1 MNLDRP
7 IELILKEKGSRVYT
21 VASDATVFEA
31 LVVMADKEIGALV
44 VMDGEEFVGVFS
56 ERDYARKVVL
66 AGRSSREIKVREI
79 MTGTVHT
86 VGPQNTVDECMQH
99 MTDKRCRH
107 LPVVEGNKV
116 VGIVSIG
123 DLVHWI
129 IKTQERA
136 IHELEDYITG
146 EYPH

>member
-7 IELILKEKGSRVYT
+7 VELIIKEKGNT
-21 VASDATVFEA
+21 VHTIAAEATVYEA
-31 LVVMADKEIGALV
+31 LVILAEKEIGALV
-44 VMDGEEFVGVFS
+44 VMDGEDFVGVFS

-66 AGRSSREIKVREI
+66 AGRSSKEMQVREI
-79 MTGTVHT
+79 MSSTIHT
-86 VGPQNTVDECMQH
+86 VEPQSTIDECMQH

-107 LPVVEGNKV
+107 LPIVEGRKV

-129 IKTQERA
+129 ITTQERA

-146 EYPH
+146 DYPH